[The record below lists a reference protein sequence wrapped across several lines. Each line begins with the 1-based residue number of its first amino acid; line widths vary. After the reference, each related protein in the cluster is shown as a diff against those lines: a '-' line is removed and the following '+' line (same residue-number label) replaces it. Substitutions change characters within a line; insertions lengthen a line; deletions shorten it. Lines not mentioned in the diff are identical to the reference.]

1 MTKSETKRDVQR
13 NKTQL
18 CTHSALLDME
28 STSLCTPGIVSLAA
42 QAPKPK
48 VFFMD
53 ISNFVFKNLNF
64 TKLTSIY
71 SGDNSCSTLRLVTL
85 NFHFNILSNKY

>member
-1 MTKSETKRDVQR
+1 MTKSETKRDVQQ

-18 CTHSALLDME
+18 CTHSALCLDME

-53 ISNFVFKNLNF
+53 ISKFVFKNLNF
-64 TKLTSIY
+64 TTLTSIY
-71 SGDNSCSTLRLVTL
+71 SGDNSC
-85 NFHFNILSNKY
+85 